1 MSYVLGPMSLVKG
14 EGLWPEFQA
23 SLKDLEQLALR
34 RAEEVWPGF
43 KFGGLTPGDHQ
54 FGMCPLRAN
63 EMAVSTTTTTAI
75 GTYSFRKNLASTAWH
90 NIFNYTSRKD
100 TIHAFA
106 GFAVT
111 DEVLRII
118 QLRMEISD
126 RKLPVFDIQEAQGW
140 GSFAILIKEDVG
152 QALLA
157 EPETSVL
164 VKGYVESTG
173 YQRVVPLGFML
184 YKRKDLVISEI

>member
-1 MSYVLGPMSLVKG
+1 MSYVLGPMGLVKG
-14 EGLWPEFQA
+14 EGLWPEFIA
-23 SLKDLEQLALR
+23 SLKDLEQIALR

-43 KFGGLTPGDHQ
+43 KFGGLTPGDHE
-54 FGMCPLRAN
+54 FGICPLRQN
-63 EMAVSTTTTTAI
+63 EMAVDTTTTTAS
-75 GTYSFRKNLASTAWH
+75 GSYSFRKNLAATAWH
-90 NIFNYTSRKD
+90 GIFNYTSRKD
-100 TIHAFA
+100 TLHAFA
-106 GFAVT
+106 GFAIT
-111 DEVLRII
+111 DEVLRLS

-140 GSFAILIKEDVG
+140 GSFGILIKEDVG

-164 VKGYVESTG
+164 LKGYVESTG